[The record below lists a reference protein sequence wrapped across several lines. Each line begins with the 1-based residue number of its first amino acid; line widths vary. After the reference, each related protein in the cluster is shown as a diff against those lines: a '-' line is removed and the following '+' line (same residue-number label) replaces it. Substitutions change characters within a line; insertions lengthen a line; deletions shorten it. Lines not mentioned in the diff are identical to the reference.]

1 MRVNPSFP
9 QRYERFHVAL
19 IAVRCT
25 KNSGVSWTILISD
38 KFRNRSKGDAVRKTT
53 LAAIAAE
60 AGVSLPT
67 VSKVVNGR
75 PDVAASTRAR
85 VEQLLVQHQYPR
97 NGQRAARRS
106 GLIDVVFAGLD
117 SPWAVEIL
125 RGVEEW
131 GAEHSIAIAVSSVR
145 HGDARPASWTSAIAS
160 HHSDGVILVT
170 TTLTASQVGQLRGAG
185 IPVVVIDPANTPPP
199 DIPSVGATNWA
210 GGLAA
215 TEHLLSLGHKRIG
228 MITGF
233 ADMLCSLA
241 RLDGYRSSVER
252 AGLTVDPALIK
263 YGDFEHEGGFAR
275 AVELLDLP
283 DRPTAIFAGSDQMA
297 FGVYEA
303 ARQRGL
309 RIPDDLSVIGFDELP
324 VSRWASPPMT
334 TVRQPLT
341 EMGSAAAQMIG
352 DLIDGLPLRT
362 NRVEL
367 STELHVREST
377 AVPKEPGK

>member
-1 MRVNPSFP
+1 M
-9 QRYERFHVAL
+9 QQER
-19 IAVRCT
+19 C
-25 KNSGVSWTILISD
+25 
-38 KFRNRSKGDAVRKTT
+38 RSINTHRFENFELKPKGDAVRKTT

-75 PDVAASTRAR
+75 PDVSPSTRAR
-85 VEQLLVQHQYPR
+85 VEQLLDQHQYPR
-97 NGQRAARRS
+97 NGQRAPRRS
-106 GLIDVVFAGLD
+106 GLIDLVFAGLD

-131 GAEHSIAIAVSSVR
+131 GAEHSVAIAVSSVR

-170 TTLTASQVGQLRGAG
+170 TTLTVAQVAQLRGAG
-185 IPVVVIDPANTPPP
+185 IPLVVIDPANTPPP

-215 TEHLLSLGHKRIG
+215 TEHLLSLGHRRIAA
-228 MITGF
+228 ITGP
-233 ADMLCSLA
+233 ADILCSLA
-241 RLDGYRSSVER
+241 RLDGYRSGLER
-252 AGLTVDPALIK
+252 AGVPVDPALIR

-275 AVELLDLP
+275 AVELLDLA
-283 DRPTAIFAGSDQMA
+283 DRPTAIFAGSDQQA
-297 FGVYEA
+297 FGVYGA

-309 RIPDDLSVIGFDELP
+309 RIPDDLSVVGFDELP

-334 TVRQPLT
+334 TVRQPLA
-341 EMGSAAAQMIG
+341 EMGSTAAQMLG
-352 DLIDGLPLRT
+352 DLMDGTPLRT

-367 STELHVREST
+367 STELHIREST
-377 AVPKEPGK
+377 AVLRKERL